1 MIAAVLHLFVS
12 NQLKIFLIGWN
23 GGFIKYILA
32 ADEKKSEVALLNTR
46 CYLARTTLRET
57 SVNNRVH

>member
-1 MIAAVLHLFVS
+1 
-12 NQLKIFLIGWN
+12 
-23 GGFIKYILA
+23 LA

-46 CYLARTTLRET
+46 FNLARTTLRET